1 MEKKLGL
8 MEKSFV
14 VVLMEFLVAVFS
26 FSRACGG
33 GGGVSV
39 LFPRATFSLFG

>member
-33 GGGVSV
+33 DGVSV